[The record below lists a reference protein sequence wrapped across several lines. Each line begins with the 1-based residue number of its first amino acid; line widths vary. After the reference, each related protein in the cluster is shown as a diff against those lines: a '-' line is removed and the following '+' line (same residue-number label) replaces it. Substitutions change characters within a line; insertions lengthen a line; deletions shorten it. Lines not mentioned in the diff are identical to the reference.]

1 MTQEVSDTPKRRWG
15 RVVLFVSLA
24 LNLLVAGVVAGALLG
39 GPRDRDR
46 DPALRDLGFGPFV
59 SSLSRSDRAALRD
72 GLRREAGALRENR
85 AAMRAQFEEL
95 LTLLRAEPYDH
106 AAVRAH
112 VEGQHTRIS
121 ERVTLGRQL
130 LLERIE
136 AMAPEERGAYADKLD
151 EALRRG
157 PGKRR

>member
-1 MTQEVSDTPKRRWG
+1 MAEVSEKAPRRRWG

-24 LNLLVAGVVAGALLG
+24 LNLLVVGVVAGALLG

-59 SSLSRSDRAALRD
+59 SALSRSDRAALRD

-85 AAMRAQFEEL
+85 AAMRAQFEDL
-95 LTLLRAEPYDH
+95 LGLLRAEPYDH

-112 VEGQHTRIS
+112 VEGQHARVS
-121 ERVTLGRQL
+121 ERMTLGRQL

-136 AMAPEERGAYADKLD
+136 AMEPAQRAAYADALD

-157 PGKRR
+157 PRSRK